1 MNLSISPKKIIRVL
15 ILIVCV
21 MVVVSFVGQLYK
33 FFMFDGKERYIVNL
47 FSLDKEFNFPTWY
60 QAISELICVL
70 LTAVIFM
77 AAKESNDK
85 FKFHWLGLS
94 FIFLLIATD
103 EMLVLHEQIISPL
116 RRFLGTGGFLYMAW
130 IIPALILGV
139 IFVVAYY
146 KFLRSLPSE
155 TRKRFIVAGLIFG
168 FGAVGMEAVGG
179 RIATLIGQD
188 NFTYSMITHVE
199 EILEMAG
206 ILLFIYS
213 LLLHIQNHYPA
224 LTFSVKN
231 KD

>member
-1 MNLSISPKKIIRVL
+1 MNLSISHKKIIRVL
-15 ILIVCV
+15 IFIVCV
-21 MVVVSFVGQLYK
+21 IVVVSVASQLYK
-33 FFMFDGKERYIVNL
+33 FFVFGGKERYLINL

-70 LTAVIFM
+70 LTATIFI
-77 AAKESNDK
+77 AAKEGNDK
-85 FKFHWLGLS
+85 YKFHWLGLS
-94 FIFLLIATD
+94 IIFLLIATD

-139 IFVVAYY
+139 IFMVAYY
-146 KFLRSLPSE
+146 KFLRALPSE

-199 EILEMAG
+199 EVLEMIG
-206 ILLFIYS
+206 ILLFIRA
-213 LLLHIQNHYPA
+213 LLLHIQNCYPS
-224 LTFSVKN
+224 LNFSIKN
-231 KD
+231 ED